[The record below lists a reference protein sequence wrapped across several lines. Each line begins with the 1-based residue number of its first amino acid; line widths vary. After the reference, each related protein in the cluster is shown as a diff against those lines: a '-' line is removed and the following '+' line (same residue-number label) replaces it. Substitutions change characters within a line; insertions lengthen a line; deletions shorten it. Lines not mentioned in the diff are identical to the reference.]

1 MSDFPTASDYSE
13 NGVRTNLD
21 YLSRLLRSAG
31 FIGDTAAGVGDAR
44 EAVISIPNPLSDGL
58 APMIRSVPQ
67 QDR

>member
-1 MSDFPTASDYSE
+1 MQDFPTASDFSE

-31 FIGDTAAGVGDAR
+31 FIGDTAAEVGEAR
-44 EAVISIPNPLSDGL
+44 EAVISIPNRLSDGL

>member
-1 MSDFPTASDYSE
+1 MQDFPTASDFSG

-31 FIGDTAAGVGDAR
+31 FIGDTAAEVGEAR